1 MIVFR
6 NKEFSTME
14 MSEIEQN
21 YFKKYPKLREL
32 EVYIKNRNALKRI
45 QLLLDDLSII
55 KDWTGLESDFDDP
68 DGLFEDTLIKIQK
81 EMKSD
86 KWIPCLGLGE
96 SLSYNTADGMF
107 YELDLYSR
115 NKLKRKYSSLKE
127 YNKCLIKDIQDCINK
142 TLEEYPEDYKPS
154 AIKTKVD
161 SIIPSLKKILKL

>member
-1 MIVFR
+1 MIVLR

-32 EVYIKNRNALKRI
+32 DVYIKNRDALNRI
-45 QLLLDDLSII
+45 QFLLDDLGII
-55 KDWTGLESDFDDP
+55 KDWIGLESDFDDP
-68 DGLFEDTLIKIQK
+68 DGLFEDTLINIQK

-115 NKLKRKYSSLKE
+115 NKLKRKYSSIKE
-127 YNKCLIKDIQDCINK
+127 YNKYLVKDIQNCINE
-142 TLEEYPEDYKPS
+142 TLEKYPEDYKSS

-161 SIIPSLKKILKL
+161 SIIPSLKKLLKV